1 MPVNLMKR
9 FRLLKQTRQT
19 TEYSCGAS
27 ALQSVLSYWGKDVD
41 EEDLMKLLGT
51 NPEVGTYP
59 EDLVRVARSLG
70 FKAEVRENISV
81 DDLESSTKEGIP
93 VIVLG
98 QAWRSQK
105 DSGNYAADDWADG
118 HYFVALAVDKDY
130 VYVEDPFLRMGK
142 GFMPRNAFE
151 ELWHN
156 VMGGDLSK
164 PKQIHLGIFI
174 RGQKPA
180 QAQRIQEVDI
190 SRLDFGKI
198 GTLNLMVVQFR
209 GALAPFDFVSEW
221 RDLSEGGVIRPDA
234 FIMMR
239 KDTKGR
245 LMVMEGGRLEDTE
258 DIMEI
263 NAIVATLVGLRTR
276 GHDDARRMAESAVQA
291 AASGDFGLSPENLM
305 RIGDLVPPD
314 HSVILILFENLWE
327 RRFRE
332 AVKKYQGELIIQKA
346 FVPEQIAKMGEEF
359 AKGGG
364 KAPAGKK

>member
-1 MPVNLMKR
+1 MKR
-9 FRLLKQTRQT
+9 IHLLKQTRQT

-59 EDLVRVARSLG
+59 EDLIRVARSLG
-70 FKAEVRENISV
+70 FEAEVKENITV
-81 DDLESSTKEGIP
+81 DDIEASTKKGIP

-105 DSGNYAADDWADG
+105 DSAKYMADDWADG
-118 HYFVALAVDKDY
+118 HYFVTLAVDKDY

-142 GFMPRNAFE
+142 GFMPRDAFE

-156 VMGGDLSK
+156 VMGGDLSR
-164 PKQIHLGIFI
+164 PKQIHVGIFI
-174 RGQKPA
+174 RGKRPA
-180 QAQRIQEVDI
+180 QAQRIPEVDI
-190 SRLDFGKI
+190 SQLDFGKI
-198 GTLNLMVVQFR
+198 GTLNLMVVRFR
-209 GALAPFDFVSEW
+209 GAFAPFDFVSEW
-221 RDLSEGGVIRPDA
+221 RDLAEGGIIRPDA
-234 FIMMR
+234 YIMMR

-245 LMVMEGGRLEDTE
+245 LTVMEGGRLQDTE

-263 NAIVATLVGLRTR
+263 NAIIAALAGLGTR
-276 GHDDARRMAESAVQA
+276 GRDEARQMAESAVQA
-291 AASGDFGLSPENLM
+291 AAAGDFGLSPRDLQ
-305 RIGDLVPPD
+305 RIGEKLPPD
-314 HSVILILFENLWE
+314 HSAIIILFENLWE

-332 AVKKYQGELIIQKA
+332 ITRKYQGELIIQKA
-346 FVPEQIAKMGEEF
+346 FVPEQIAKMGEEL

-364 KAPAGKK
+364 KATAEKK